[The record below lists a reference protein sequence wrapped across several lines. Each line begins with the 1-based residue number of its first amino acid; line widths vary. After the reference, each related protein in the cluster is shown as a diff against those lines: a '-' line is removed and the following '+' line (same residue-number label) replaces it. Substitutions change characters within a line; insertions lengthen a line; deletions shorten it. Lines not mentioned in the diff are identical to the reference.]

1 MGNLRGTNATMT
13 INGKS
18 LKFTNTKIDTSF
30 KFNGSI
36 VEKLKDSNVV
46 TFKKIDEN
54 NFRVRERCDRFFSAN
69 LTKSE
74 LLDLSHE
81 LKVLAES

>member
-1 MGNLRGTNATMT
+1 MN
-13 INGKS
+13 
-18 LKFTNTKIDTSF
+18 
-30 KFNGSI
+30 KFNCVATSKISRSI
-36 VEKLKDSNVV
+36 ISKLKESNVV